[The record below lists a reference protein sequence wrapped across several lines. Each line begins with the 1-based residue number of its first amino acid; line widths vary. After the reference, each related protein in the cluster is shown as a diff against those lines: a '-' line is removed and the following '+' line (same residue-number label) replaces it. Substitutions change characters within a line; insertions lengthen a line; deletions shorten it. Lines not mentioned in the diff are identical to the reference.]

1 MQRNVP
7 LETMYSIWVHRTAGW
22 RKAVSVRRRFINFN
36 GRAPTVAELAEQ
48 LGLVLPDK
56 EELLSWYEDQYEQ
69 FLRAK
74 RNAPKKDGQRGRGR
88 DRVLNPRSC
97 RRRDS
102 TKDIVLKPTE
112 DDDWDAQ
119 QSCARFAETLQREGA
134 MVEVKESGVV
144 EARLPDNPCT
154 RRIIFEFSR
163 RKYEDIMRP
172 RDIPGR
178 ESAGELALLLNF

>member
-102 TKDIVLKPTE
+102 AKDIVLKPTE
-112 DDDWDAQ
+112 ALPKRTDNAGAALIRAPIGSATAPRT
-119 QSCARFAETLQREGA
+119 SCSSPSKTMIGMRNSLARA
-134 MVEVKESGVV
+134 
-144 EARLPDNPCT
+144 LPRPC
-154 RRIIFEFSR
+154 
-163 RKYEDIMRP
+163 
-172 RDIPGR
+172 
-178 ESAGELALLLNF
+178 SAKGPW